1 VSYRELVAE
10 AGISRG
16 AIREAIDDAVRGGF
30 ITCTSLGRKSGV
42 GHAAQSARYRLR
54 WDSDAQYTKAP
65 AAFAGFYFGEGHRT
79 PIPNAFFDHVVPNE
93 VLAVVKVV
101 GTVLR
106 HTVGYQN
113 QFGGRRSE
121 APLSYSYLQ
130 KYIRVCHR
138 PTLAA
143 AVRNAVRK
151 GYIRRI
157 SNGRFDPHGGKASR
171 PAHYAVHWPTDTT
184 SSRCSSKTEPGA
196 DQFKNPNRKP
206 SKKPNRKTS
215 SKTEPMERQEQR
227 TLSNNTS
234 LLVTIQWIPKTT
246 RSHFLKRLGYAIRTL
261 HNTTTS
267 QLRCRAN
274 IAWYRGK
281 NNFRIP
287 LAPAWERAGWG

>member
-1 VSYRELVAE
+1 LLRRTLGWLDKNGEPVEQDVTVSYRELVAE
-10 AGISRG
+10 AGISWG

-30 ITCTSLGRKSGV
+30 ICCTGLGRKSEV

-54 WDSDAQYTKAP
+54 WDTGAQYTKAP
-65 AAFAGFYFGEGHRT
+65 AAFAGFYSGEGHRT

-121 APLSYSYLQ
+121 AALSYSYLQ
-130 KYIRVCHR
+130 KYTRVRHR

-151 GYIRRI
+151 GTSDVFLMVASTLTAARQVDLHTTPFIGLQI
-157 SNGRFDPHGGKASR
+157 PH
-171 PAHYAVHWPTDTT
+171 PAHPVQKPN
-184 SSRCSSKTEPGA
+184 RVPISSKTEPEA
-196 DQFKNPNRKP
+196 TQ
-206 SKKPNRKTS
+206 KPNRITG

-234 LLVTIQWIPKTT
+234 VLVTIQWIPKTT
-246 RSHFLKRLGYAIRTL
+246 RSHFLNRHG
-261 HNTTTS
+261 
-267 QLRCRAN
+267 
-274 IAWYRGK
+274 
-281 NNFRIP
+281 
-287 LAPAWERAGWG
+287 